1 MPTVAIVLPEDPA
14 PIPNCT
20 PFDLIAEHLEDLISE
35 ARNFADGEPVAS
47 QGQADA
53 VSALIESLRTAAKDA
68 DAERV
73 RENEP
78 HDKAKAAVQAKY
90 APLIADPKNKN
101 PGKVWKAID
110 ALKACLQPYLAKLD
124 AEKREAERVAREAAD
139 KAAADAAEAM
149 RQAAASNIAARE
161 EAEALVADA
170 EAARKVADAAAKD
183 KAHATGGSRA
193 MGLRSVWKAKLTD
206 PQVAAGFFWKRDA
219 TAFNA
224 FLQKLADEE
233 VRAGKRSIPGFEITE
248 ERVL

>member
-1 MPTVAIVLPEDPA
+1 MTAEPIHH
-14 PIPNCT
+14 IPNAT
-20 PFDLIAEHLEDLISE
+20 PFDLIAEHLEGLISE
-35 ARNFADGEPVAS
+35 ARNFADGEPVAN

-53 VSALIESLRTAAKDA
+53 VSALIESLRIAAKDA

-101 PGKVWKAID
+101 PGKVWTAIA
-110 ALKACLQPYLAKLD
+110 ALKACLQPFLAKLD
-124 AEKREAERVAREAAD
+124 AEKREAERIAREAAD
-139 KAAADAAEAM
+139 KAAKDAAEAM
-149 RQAAASNIAARE
+149 RAAAANDMAGRE
-161 EAEALVADA
+161 RAEALVNDA
-170 EAARKVADAAAKD
+170 EAAQKAADAAAKD

-193 MGLRSVWKAKLTD
+193 MGLRSVWTAKLTD
-206 PQVAAGFFWKRDA
+206 PQVAAGFFWKQDA

-248 ERVL
+248 ARVL

>member
-1 MPTVAIVLPEDPA
+1 MTAE
-14 PIPNCT
+14 PIHLTNAT
-20 PFDLIAEHLEDLISE
+20 PFDLIADHLEDLIAE
-35 ARNFADGEPVAS
+35 ARNFADGEPVSS

-53 VSALIESLRTAAKDA
+53 VSALIENLRIAAKDA

-110 ALKACLQPYLAKLD
+110 ALKACLQPYLAALD

-139 KAAADAAEAM
+139 KAAKDAVDAMRAAAADDLEAREAAEAL
-149 RQAAASNIAARE
+149 I
-161 EAEALVADA
+161 ADA
-170 EAARKVADAAAKD
+170 EAAAKLAKAAAGD

-193 MGLRSVWKAKLTD
+193 MGLRSVWKAELKD
-206 PQVAAGFFWKRDA
+206 AQIAAGFFWKRDPSV
-219 TAFNA
+219 FNA
-224 FLQKLADEE
+224 FLQKLADED
-233 VRAGKRSIPGFEITE
+233 VRSGKRSIPGFDVTE
-248 ERVL
+248 ARVL

>member
-1 MPTVAIVLPEDPA
+1 MSAE
-14 PIPNCT
+14 PIHLTNAT
-20 PFDLIAEHLEDLISE
+20 PFDLIADHLEDLIAE
-35 ARNFADGEPVAS
+35 ARNFADGEPVSS

-53 VSALIESLRTAAKDA
+53 VSALIENLRIAAKDA

-90 APLIADPKNKN
+90 APLIADPKNKS

-139 KAAADAAEAM
+139 KAAKDAADAM
-149 RQAAASNIAARE
+149 RAAAANDLQARE
-161 EAEALVADA
+161 QAEALIADA
-170 EAARKVADAAAKD
+170 EAAAKLAKAAAGD

-193 MGLRSVWKAKLTD
+193 MGLRSVWKAELKD
-206 PQVAAGFFWKRDA
+206 AQIAAGFFWKRDPSV
-219 TAFNA
+219 FNA
-224 FLQKLADEE
+224 FLQKLADED
-233 VRAGKRSIPGFEITE
+233 VRAGKRSIPGFDVTE

>member
-1 MPTVAIVLPEDPA
+1 MSAEPIHLPNA
-14 PIPNCT
+14 T
-20 PFDLIAEHLEDLISE
+20 PFDLLSEHLEDLIAE
-35 ARNFADGEPVAS
+35 ARNFADGEPVAN

-53 VSALIESLRTAAKDA
+53 VSALIENLRIGAKDA
-68 DAERV
+68 DAQRV
-73 RENEP
+73 LENKP
-78 HDKAKAAVQAKY
+78 HDEAKAAVQAKY

-101 PGKVWKAID
+101 PGRVWKAID

-124 AEKREAERVAREAAD
+124 AEKREAERIAREAAD
-139 KAAADAAEAM
+139 KAARDAAEAM
-149 RQAAASNIAARE
+149 RQAAASNMAARD
-161 EAEALVADA
+161 EAEALVEQA
-170 EAARKVADAAAKD
+170 EAARKAADAAAKD

-206 PQVAAGFFWKRDA
+206 PQVAAGFFWKQDA

>member
-1 MPTVAIVLPEDPA
+1 MTAEPVHLTNA
-14 PIPNCT
+14 T
-20 PFDLIAEHLEDLISE
+20 PFDLIADHLEDLIAE

-53 VSALIESLRTAAKDA
+53 VSALIESLRIAAKDA

-73 RENEP
+73 RENKP
-78 HDKAKAAVQAKY
+78 HDDAKAAVQAKY

-139 KAAADAAEAM
+139 KAAKDAADAM
-149 RQAAASNIAARE
+149 RAAAANDLQARE
-161 EAEALVADA
+161 EAEALIADA
-170 EAARKVADAAAKD
+170 EAAAKLAKAAAGD

-193 MGLRSVWKAKLTD
+193 MGLRSVWKAELKD
-206 PQVAAGFFWKRDA
+206 AQIAAGFFWKRDPSV
-219 TAFNA
+219 FNA
-224 FLQKLADEE
+224 FLQKLADED
-233 VRAGKRSIPGFEITE
+233 VRAGKRSIPGFDVTE
-248 ERVL
+248 TRVL

>member
-1 MPTVAIVLPEDPA
+1 MTAE
-14 PIPNCT
+14 PIHLTNAT
-20 PFDLIAEHLEDLISE
+20 PFDLIADHLEDLISE

-53 VSALIESLRTAAKDA
+53 VSALIESLRIAAKDA

-73 RENEP
+73 RENKP
-78 HDKAKAAVQAKY
+78 HDDAKAAVQAKY

-139 KAAADAAEAM
+139 KAAKDAAEAM
-149 RQAAASNIAARE
+149 RAAAADDLQARE
-161 EAEALVADA
+161 EAEALIADA
-170 EAARKVADAAAKD
+170 EAAAKLAKAAAGD

-193 MGLRSVWKAKLTD
+193 MGLRSVWKAELKD
-206 PQVAAGFFWKRDA
+206 AQIAAGFFWKRDPSV
-219 TAFNA
+219 FNA
-224 FLQKLADEE
+224 FLQKLADED
-233 VRAGKRSIPGFEITE
+233 VRAGKRSIPGFDVTE
-248 ERVL
+248 ARVL

>member
-1 MPTVAIVLPEDPA
+1 MSAEPIHH
-14 PIPNCT
+14 IPNAT
-20 PFDLIAEHLEDLISE
+20 PFDLIADHLEDLIAE
-35 ARNFADGEPVAS
+35 ARNFADGEPVS
-47 QGQADA
+47 NQGQADA
-53 VSALIESLRTAAKDA
+53 VSALIESLRLAAKDA

-139 KAAADAAEAM
+139 KAAKDAAEAM
-149 RQAAASNIAARE
+149 RAAAANDLQARE
-161 EAEALVADA
+161 EAEALIADA
-170 EAARKVADAAAKD
+170 EAAQKVAKAAAGD

-193 MGLRSVWKAKLTD
+193 MGLRSVWKAELKD
-206 PQVAAGFFWKRDA
+206 AQIAAGFFWKRDPSV
-219 TAFNA
+219 FNA
-224 FLQKLADEE
+224 FLQKLADED
-233 VRAGKRSIPGFEITE
+233 VRAGKRSIPGFDVTE
-248 ERVL
+248 ARVL

>member
-1 MPTVAIVLPEDPA
+1 MTAE
-14 PIPNCT
+14 PIHLTNAT
-20 PFDLIAEHLEDLISE
+20 PFDLIADHLEDLISE

-53 VSALIESLRTAAKDA
+53 VSALIESLRIAAKDA

-73 RENEP
+73 RENKP
-78 HDKAKAAVQAKY
+78 HDDAKAAVQAKY

-139 KAAADAAEAM
+139 KAAKDAADAM
-149 RQAAASNIAARE
+149 RAAAADDLQARE
-161 EAEALVADA
+161 EAEALIADA
-170 EAARKVADAAAKD
+170 EAAAKLATAAAGD

-193 MGLRSVWKAKLTD
+193 MGLRSVWKAELKD
-206 PQVAAGFFWKRDA
+206 AQIAAGFFWKRDPSV
-219 TAFNA
+219 FNA
-224 FLQKLADEE
+224 FLQKLADED
-233 VRAGKRSIPGFEITE
+233 VRAGKRSIPGFDVTE
-248 ERVL
+248 ARVL

>member
-1 MPTVAIVLPEDPA
+1 MTAE
-14 PIPNCT
+14 PIHLTNAT
-20 PFDLIAEHLEDLISE
+20 PFDLIADHLEDLISE

-53 VSALIESLRTAAKDA
+53 VSALIESLRIAAKDA

-73 RENEP
+73 RENKP
-78 HDKAKAAVQAKY
+78 HDDAKAAVQAKY

-139 KAAADAAEAM
+139 KAAKDAADAM
-149 RQAAASNIAARE
+149 RAAAADDLQARE
-161 EAEALVADA
+161 EAEALIADA
-170 EAARKVADAAAKD
+170 EAAAKLAKAAAGD

-193 MGLRSVWKAKLTD
+193 MGLRSVWKAELKD
-206 PQVAAGFFWKRDA
+206 AQIAAGFFWKRDPSV
-219 TAFNA
+219 FNA
-224 FLQKLADEE
+224 FLQKLADED
-233 VRAGKRSIPGFEITE
+233 VRAGKRSIPGFDVTE
-248 ERVL
+248 ARVL

>member
-1 MPTVAIVLPEDPA
+1 MTAE
-14 PIPNCT
+14 PIHLTNAT
-20 PFDLIAEHLEDLISE
+20 PFDLIADHLEDLIAE

-53 VSALIESLRTAAKDA
+53 VSALIEDLRLAAKDA

-110 ALKACLQPYLAKLD
+110 ALKACLQPFLAKLD
-124 AEKREAERVAREAAD
+124 AEKREAERIAREAAD
-139 KAAADAAEAM
+139 KAAKDAADAM
-149 RQAAASNIAARE
+149 RAAAANDLQARE
-161 EAEALVADA
+161 QAEALI
-170 EAARKVADAAAKD
+170 AAAEVMQGVAKAAAGD

-193 MGLRSVWKAKLTD
+193 MGLRSVWKAELKD
-206 PQVAAGFFWKRDA
+206 AQIAAGFFWKRDPSV
-219 TAFNA
+219 FNA
-224 FLQKLADEE
+224 FLQKLADED
-233 VRAGKRSIPGFEITE
+233 VRAGKRSIPGFDVTE
-248 ERVL
+248 TRVL